1 MHTHGVNIAAI
12 RKDYQLAALD
22 EQTVGDD
29 PLSFFG
35 KWLAEAEAA
44 QISEVNAMTLA
55 TVDAHNK
62 PHARIVLLKG
72 LDENGFIFF
81 TNYQSA
87 KGLQLA
93 AQPFASMVFFWKE
106 LERQVRI
113 EGNMEKLSD
122 KENDTYFHSRPEGSR
137 IGAWASPQSH
147 VIANRSIL
155 DENYAAFTQK
165 FVGGAIPRPAHWGG
179 YKLIPNHFEF
189 WQGRSNRL
197 HDRITFSLQDPNTW
211 IKQRL
216 AP

>member
-22 EQTVGDD
+22 EETVGKD

-44 QISEVNAMTLA
+44 QISEVNAMTIA
-55 TVDAHNK
+55 TVDAHYK

-72 LDENGFIFF
+72 LDENGFVFF

-87 KGLQLA
+87 KGTQLA
-93 AQPFASMVFFWKE
+93 SQPFATMVFFWKE

-113 EGNMEKLSD
+113 EGSMEKLSD

-137 IGAWASPQSH
+137 IGAWASPQSQ
-147 VIANRSIL
+147 VISNRRII

-165 FVGGAIPRPAHWGG
+165 FEGGVIPRPAHWGG
-179 YKLIPNHFEF
+179 YKLIPNYIEF

-197 HDRITFSLQDPNTW
+197 HDRITFTLQDEHTW

>member
-165 FVGGAIPRPAHWGG
+165 FAGGAIPRPAHWGG
-179 YKLIPNHFEF
+179 YKLIPNHIEF

>member
-179 YKLIPNHFEF
+179 YKLIPNHIEF

>member
-1 MHTHGVNIAAI
+1 LHTHGVNIAAI

-165 FVGGAIPRPAHWGG
+165 FAGGAIPRPAHWGG
-179 YKLIPNHFEF
+179 YKLIPNHIEF